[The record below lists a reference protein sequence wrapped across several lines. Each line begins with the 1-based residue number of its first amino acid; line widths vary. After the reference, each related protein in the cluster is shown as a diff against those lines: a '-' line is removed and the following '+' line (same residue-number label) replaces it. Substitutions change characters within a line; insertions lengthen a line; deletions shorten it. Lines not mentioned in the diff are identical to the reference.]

1 MNSSLF
7 DVFQHWTIGK
17 IVDKIAEAAKLRN
30 DNNVNTVERV
40 SAMNSIDYQ
49 CQVNYGTRQGLF
61 IDWLFETEQT
71 VGCAC
76 PNYFIPGYERDHQE
90 LDLHNQWKPCF
101 EVLTI
106 CLSPLFCNIN
116 FVFGLLM
123 LQPAAPYQLLQQKFP
138 CYGTAHL

>member
-61 IDWLFETEQT
+61 IDWLF
-71 VGCAC
+71 
-76 PNYFIPGYERDHQE
+76 PNRTNSG
-90 LDLHNQWKPCF
+90 L
-101 EVLTI
+101 
-106 CLSPLFCNIN
+106 CLP
-116 FVFGLLM
+116 
-123 LQPAAPYQLLQQKFP
+123 
-138 CYGTAHL
+138 